1 MTDYNVIVKRVR
13 GVNND
18 ATALL
23 VQAYIES
30 IDATGQPVI
39 SMHYVGG
46 NSYYTVFILHTHN
59 A

>member
-1 MTDYNVIVKRVR
+1 MAAYNVIVKRVR

-18 ATALL
+18 ATAAL

-30 IDATGQPVI
+30 IDQAAQPI
-39 SMHYVGG
+39 LYMDYVGD
-46 NSYYTVFILHTHN
+46 NNYYTCYIVHTHN